1 MKTIR
6 LVLVFC
12 AFLAGA
18 GVLAPAPDAKA
29 GTLVVMNF
37 KSAGASQELGVAV
50 SELLRGLL
58 SGIPDSGFT
67 LVERDQLNEV
77 MKEQGLSLSGVV
89 DERTSKKLG
98 GILAAD
104 FIIVGSVSRIGG
116 AYSVSARMV
125 NGETGAIVHARTERA
140 KTEGEI
146 PARVEILTYALLGL
160 KAPSVEERAGKP
172 AEGSVQP
179 DLAVKPGRYS
189 YNSWYSD
196 AQGVKKG
203 GRIALEIEG
212 SSVKGESIESYGRA
226 SLNGAV
232 SGDRIVGYYN
242 APYGYGNF
250 EFRIVDGMKK
260 LDGVYYQVSN
270 GARGQWVG
278 ELEE

>member
-77 MKEQGLSLSGVV
+77 MKEQGLSPSGVV

-104 FIIVGSVSRIGG
+104 FI
-116 AYSVSARMV
+116 
-125 NGETGAIVHARTERA
+125 
-140 KTEGEI
+140 
-146 PARVEILTYALLGL
+146 L
-160 KAPSVEERAGKP
+160 
-172 AEGSVQP
+172 
-179 DLAVKPGRYS
+179 
-189 YNSWYSD
+189 
-196 AQGVKKG
+196 
-203 GRIALEIEG
+203 
-212 SSVKGESIESYGRA
+212 
-226 SLNGAV
+226 SL
-232 SGDRIVGYYN
+232 IH
-242 APYGYGNF
+242 
-250 EFRIVDGMKK
+250 I
-260 LDGVYYQVSN
+260 
-270 GARGQWVG
+270 
-278 ELEE
+278 